1 MLTKEDLQLL
11 SDMLDN
17 KLDEKLKPIQQ
28 DISQMKDDIAQMK
41 EDIDILKE
49 DTTEVRVTVD
59 EICKW
64 IDLNFSH
71 KYPFP
76 IDRNVG

>member
-1 MLTKEDLQLL
+1 MLTKEDLRLL
-11 SDMLDN
+11 SDMF
-17 KLDEKLKPIQQ
+17 DEKLEPIQR
-28 DISQMKDDIAQMK
+28 DIAQIK

-49 DTTEVRVTVD
+49 DAAEVRVTVD

>member
-11 SDMLDN
+11 SDMFDK

-28 DISQMKDDIAQMK
+28 DIEQMK
-41 EDIDILKE
+41 EDIAIIKE
-49 DTTEVRVTVD
+49 DTAAALYSSSELVRWVD
-59 EICKW
+59 T
-64 IDLNFSH
+64 NFRH

-76 IDRNVG
+76 IDRDIG